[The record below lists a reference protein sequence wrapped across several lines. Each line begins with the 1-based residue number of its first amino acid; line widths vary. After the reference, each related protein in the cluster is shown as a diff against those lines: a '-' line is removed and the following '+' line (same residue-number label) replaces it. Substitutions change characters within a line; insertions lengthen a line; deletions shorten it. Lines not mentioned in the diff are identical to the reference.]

1 MMGRNKPMRRGGGGQ
16 KMMSPAQAKA
26 MFARMSPEQK
36 KKMIMMRQAMA
47 KKMGR
52 R

>member
-16 KMMSPAQAKA
+16 GITPAQAKA